1 MNRRKR
7 PFWLLVISLLSLTGL
22 IYLIINYS
30 PNSQLS
36 FPLEVPLSGTKWGT
50 YSANWRISILYIFF
64 LLFFIFLISIISYLL
79 RSPRRAILI
88 GLLTI
93 IYLIFRMLHLSSPY
107 LLFLLLALY
116 ISLEL
121 FFKKNI

>member
-36 FPLEVPLSGTKWGT
+36 FPLEVPLSGTKWGI
-50 YSANWRISILYIFF
+50 YNFQFPIFYIFF

>member
-7 PFWLLVISLLSLTGL
+7 PFWLLFLSLLSLAGL
-22 IYLIINYS
+22 IYLVINYS
-30 PNSQLS
+30 PNSQFTLP
-36 FPLEVPLSGTKWGT
+36 FGAQAMGGILDFKIP
-50 YSANWRISILYIFF
+50 ILYIFL
-64 LLFFIFLISIISYLL
+64 LLFFVFLVSIISYLL

-93 IYLIFRMLHLSSPY
+93 IYLIFRMLNLNNPY
-107 LLFLLLALY
+107 FLLLLLALF

-121 FFKKNI
+121 FLKKHI